1 MQLININKY
10 FNILNIILLMF
21 TYVLNILHVSGQ
33 EILSHQWLKP
43 GKRYLKLSV
52 AEDGLYQITQQEM
65 AAFGLQSAD
74 MIGSHAEI
82 WHMGKQ
88 IPLHTSTSQL
98 FSENDYVLFY
108 GKGHVLDMDTLLFR
122 NWQKDM
128 LHTQYSFITDTNTY
142 YLTFD
147 PGSPKIRINFQNVD
161 INNPL
166 YQPIP
171 FYLHE
176 EEISYNEHFFKV
188 EENDVQY
195 SNFEP
200 NEGFASLP
208 LREST
213 HKIPISQYHP
223 DGGNPILEFRFGTSI
238 NSSRLEVKERGNILD
253 TILSAP
259 KTNTQVSYVLP
270 PVTIENQ
277 IPITLRNL
285 KENDNHRT
293 SWIHIRYPRFLDAD
307 NAYSKEFKLT
317 DNTSGNISL
326 RFKNVGNPD
335 GLAVLYH
342 IDSATIFNTQRETD
356 GSVKIAVPQHVVGAS
371 YVLADMEYGFK
382 KISNATIFTPENLPA
397 KETTYAIITHPTLM
411 ESAKTYA
418 LFRQSPEGG
427 SYNTEIWDIHDI
439 YDYFGYG
446 IQRHPMAMKLFTVF
460 LKQYR
465 PQLEH
470 IFIIGKGLDYSHL
483 RTASS
488 IDEHEGKNFF
498 VPSFGVPASD
508 NMLFSEDNFP
518 DPAFSIGRL
527 AAKSNEEVDD
537 YLRKVKA
544 YEQAKQ
550 MPQTIEDKGWMKR
563 FMHLS
568 GGGNI
573 QEQTSIKNALGSM
586 ETRIEN
592 SRKGAEVFTFSKTS
606 SESLQSAAI
615 AEMNNLIN
623 TGVNMITFFG
633 HSAPGTWDFNLE
645 NPSKFENTGRYF
657 IVNSLG
663 CYSGNIHQV
672 TTGLSESFILAKDR
686 GAVAFLASVGSAFIG
701 QLGIFGLEQYQLMG
715 NEAYGKSLGAI
726 NKQICQKFRDSKFN
740 TYAFYQQLTLHGDPA
755 LSLYSPEGPDYVFNP
770 START
775 IPSEISSSTKEIVF
789 QYDIVNLGEGI
800 NDSIPLTFY
809 HQLPDGSIADT
820 LKVKIDAPAGTK
832 SYSIKL
838 NSQGLSSIGKNII
851 YGIIDQEKTIAEK
864 PQPEGRNNNELLTAN
879 GKGFIYYV
887 LDNTAFPIDPCPYAI
902 VTDNDVVLS
911 ASTSNA
917 FVEEGNY
924 IFQIDTSRTFRS
936 PARKTFVSTK
946 TRGLIRWKPDVSW
959 EKGVV
964 YYWRISPDSIDP
976 QIGYQWQ
983 ESSFIYDPDIPKG
996 WNHSHYFQ
1004 FSDNNEP
1011 GSVYIDEERIF
1022 RFPVKERILNITN
1035 SIYKQG
1041 TTGYK
1046 VDLSNPS
1053 SSIRP
1058 WNFMPRGG
1066 IAVAIYDPSRA
1077 THIINTGGAYGS
1089 ILTNDPGSQRCF
1101 GFLTDTREN
1110 RQKLMDF
1117 LENQLP
1123 DGHYVSIFT
1132 VLNDASNDLEIEAW
1146 LEDEIQTGKNIISVA
1161 EGLGA
1166 QKIRELE
1173 IKGTVP
1179 YTFMF
1184 RKGFYPITESIGQ
1197 SIQDIIDDRMIIQGE
1212 ASEGVLTTRVIGPAS
1227 SWTSTQVKVN
1237 GAAIEDTLKI
1247 QITGIRKNKTEK
1259 ILMAGVTSTA
1269 IDLTPISAEEFPWMR
1284 MELYFKDATKRTMPD
1299 IEYIR
1304 VFYEGTSDLAIDPVS
1319 GFSFY
1324 KDSIDRGDQLE
1335 CVFNVTELGELIADS
1350 VKLNFTLLNLG
1361 NNTEEKIQTIVK
1373 KPSKGQ
1379 TEEVTFLWDTK
1390 QLSGDYLLVAEINPE
1405 KVLLEKQYLNN
1416 IGKKIFTV
1424 LPDTINPLLD
1434 VYFDGRIIRNGE
1446 IVSANPR
1453 ITMELR
1459 DRNLFLIPDA
1469 ADLFTVQLQL
1479 PDGQVVDI
1487 PVDGPE
1493 MSFKPATTFR
1503 VPAVLTYMPSLV
1515 TGDYTL
1521 NVQAEDQSG
1530 NLSGKHVYSVQF
1542 RVIETQQIS
1551 HVFAYPNPFSHAV
1564 QFIFTLT
1571 GSSPP
1576 SKANL
1581 QILSLQGKVIKTI
1594 SQEELGPVVV
1604 GTNRTAYRWDG
1615 TDQYGSRVANGIYFY
1630 KIELYDALGNLIPVK
1645 TDTENDKYF
1654 QQGYG
1659 KIILLR

>member
-1 MQLININKY
+1 M
-10 FNILNIILLMF
+10 
-21 TYVLNILHVSGQ
+21 
-33 EILSHQWLKP
+33 SHQWLKP
-43 GKRYLKLSV
+43 GKTYLKLSV
-52 AEDGLYQITQQEM
+52 AEDGLYRISQKEM
-65 AAFGLQSAD
+65 ATFGLKPAD
-74 MIGSHAEI
+74 IIGDHAEI

-88 IPLHTSTSQL
+88 IPLQTSTSQL
-98 FSENDYVLFY
+98 FSENDYILFY
-108 GKGHVLDMDTLLFR
+108 GKGHVLEMDTFLFR
-122 NWQKDM
+122 DWKSDM
-128 LHTQYSFITDTNTY
+128 LHNRYSFITDTNAY
-142 YLTFD
+142 YVTFD
-147 PGSPKIRINFQNVD
+147 PVTPKNRMDIRTVD
-161 INNPL
+161 VNNPQ
-166 YQPIP
+166 YQYVP
-171 FYLHE
+171 FYQHE
-176 EEISYNEHFFKV
+176 EKILYTEHFFKV

-213 HKIPISQYHP
+213 HQIPVTQYHP
-223 DGGNPILEFRFGTSI
+223 DGGHPKLEFRFGTSV
-238 NSSRLEVKERGNILD
+238 NTSRLEVSERGKILD
-253 TILSAP
+253 TIASAP
-259 KTNTQVSYVLP
+259 KSNTQASFTLSP
-270 PVTIENQ
+270 FSTENQ
-277 IPITLRNL
+277 IPVILRNL
-285 KENDNHRT
+285 RENDNHRIA
-293 SWIHIRYPRFLDAD
+293 WINLTYPRFTDAG
-307 NAYSKEFKLT
+307 NAYSKAFKPT
-317 DNTSGNISL
+317 ENTSGNISFI
-326 RFKNVGNPD
+326 FKNFGNS
-335 GLAVLYH
+335 GGSVMLYH
-342 IDSATIFNTQRETD
+342 IDSANMYNTLRDPD
-356 GSVKIAVPQHVVGAS
+356 GSVRLVIPQHAAGS
-371 YVLADMEYGFK
+371 TYLLADMENGLK
-382 KISNATIFTPENLPA
+382 QITTAHIFTPGILPL
-397 KETTYAIITHPTLM
+397 KETTYAIITHPALK
-411 ESAKTYA
+411 ESAEKYA
-418 LFRQSPEGG
+418 QFRASMEGG
-427 SYNTEIWDIHDI
+427 SFQTEIWNIQDI

-446 IQRHPMAMKLFTVF
+446 IQRHPMAIKLFTAF
-460 LKQYR
+460 LKQER
-465 PQLEH
+465 PELEH

-483 RTASS
+483 RTPSS
-488 IDEHEGKNFF
+488 VETHEGKNFF

-508 NMLFSEDNFP
+508 NMLFSEKNFP

-527 AAKSNEEVDD
+527 AAKNNEEVYD

-544 YEQAKQ
+544 YEQAKN

-586 ETRIEN
+586 KTRIEN
-592 SRKGAEVFTFSKTS
+592 SKKGASVYTFSKTS
-606 SESLQSAAI
+606 TETLQSAAV
-615 AEMNNLIN
+615 AEMSQLIN

-645 NPSKFENTGRYF
+645 DPSKFENTGRYF

-726 NKQICQKFRDSKFN
+726 NRQICQKFRDSKFN

-755 LSLYSPEGPDYVFNP
+755 LSLYSPESPDYVFHP

-789 QYDIVNLGEGI
+789 QYDVVNLGEGI
-800 NDSIPLTFY
+800 NDSIPVTFY
-809 HQLPDGSIADT
+809 HQLPDGSIAET
-820 LKVKIDAPAGTK
+820 LEVKIEAPAGSKT
-832 SYSIKL
+832 YSVKF

-851 YGIIDQEKTIAEK
+851 YGIIDKDLTVNEK
-864 PQPEGRNNNELLTAN
+864 PLPEGKNNNELITAN

-887 LDNTAFPIDPCPYAI
+887 LDNTAFPVDPCPYAI
-902 VTDNDVVLS
+902 VTNRDIELS

-924 IFQIDTSRTFRS
+924 IFQIDTSRTFGS
-936 PARKTFVSTK
+936 PARKMYSTPK
-946 TRGLIRWKPDVSW
+946 TRGLIRWKPDVNW
-959 EKGVV
+959 EEGVV

-976 QIGYQWQ
+976 EIGFQWQ
-983 ESSFIYDPDIPKG
+983 ESSFIFHTGIPVG
-996 WNHSHYFQ
+996 WNQSHYFQ
-1004 FSDNNEP
+1004 FRDNNEP

-1022 RFPVKERILNITN
+1022 RFPVRERILNITN

-1058 WNFMPRGG
+1058 WNFMPKGG
-1066 IAVAIYDPSRA
+1066 IAVAVYDPTRA

-1089 ILTNDPGSQRCF
+1089 IQTADPGSQRCF

-1132 VLNDASNDLEIEAW
+1132 VLNAPNNNLKIEEW
-1146 LEDEIQTGKNIISVA
+1146 IEDEIQTGKNIISVA

-1197 SIQDIIDDRMIIQGE
+1197 NIQDVIDNRMIIQGE
-1212 ASEGVLTTRVIGPAS
+1212 ATEGILTTRVIGPAS
-1227 SWTSTQVKVN
+1227 SWKSAQINTS
-1237 GAAIEDTLKI
+1237 GAGAEDSLKI
-1247 QITGIRKNKTEK
+1247 QITGIRKDRTEK
-1259 ILMAGVTSTA
+1259 VIMAGVTSKD
-1269 IDLTPISAEEFPWMR
+1269 IDLTQVSAEEFPWMR
-1284 MELYFKDATKRTMPD
+1284 MELFFKDAAKRTMPD
-1299 IEYIR
+1299 IEHIR
-1304 VFYEGTSDLAIDPVS
+1304 VFYEGTSDLAIDPVT

-1324 KDSIDRGDQLE
+1324 RDSIDRGDQLE
-1335 CVFNVTELGELIADS
+1335 CTFRITELGEMMTDS
-1350 VKLNFTLLNLG
+1350 VKLDFTILNLR
-1361 NNTEEKIQTIVK
+1361 NNAEEKIKTSVK
-1373 KPSKGQ
+1373 KPAKGK
-1379 TEEVTFLWDTK
+1379 TEEVTLLWDTE
-1390 QLSGDYLLVAEINPE
+1390 QLSGDYLLVAEINPDKE
-1405 KVLLEKQYLNN
+1405 WLEKKYLNN

-1434 VYFDGRIIRNGE
+1434 VYFDGRKIRNGE
-1446 IVSANPR
+1446 IISANPK

-1459 DRNLFLIPDA
+1459 DRNLFLFPDA
-1469 ADLFTVQLQL
+1469 ADLFTVQLQS
-1479 PDGQVVDI
+1479 PDGQITDI
-1487 PVDGPE
+1487 PVDGPD
-1493 MSFKPATTFR
+1493 MSFKPAPTFR
-1503 VPAVLTYMPSLV
+1503 VPAVLTYTPSLV
-1515 TGDYTL
+1515 TGDYSIT
-1521 NVQAEDQSG
+1521 VQAEDKSG
-1530 NLSGKHVYSVQF
+1530 NLSGKHLYSVQF
-1542 RVIETQQIS
+1542 SVIETQLMS
-1551 HVFAYPNPFSHAV
+1551 PVFAYPNPFSYAT

-1571 GSSPP
+1571 GSAPP
-1576 SKANL
+1576 SKAVL
-1581 QILSLQGKVIKTI
+1581 RIFSMQGKVIKTI
-1594 SQEELGPVVV
+1594 SQEELGQIVV

-1615 TDQYGSRVANGIYFY
+1615 TDQNGTRVANGMYY
-1630 KIELYDALGNLIPVK
+1630 YQIELFDQQGNIIPVHS
-1645 TDTENDKYF
+1645 EAGNDIYTSNGF
-1654 QQGYG
+1654 G
-1659 KIILLR
+1659 KLILLR